1 MPSEEETQI
10 DAGGWHV
17 GGEMC
22 EHKEDREETGGDW
35 GCRGRVAMVE
45 EGMGDKLEMERE
57 VVFGKA
63 GGEGWLERERERLGG
78 RGWLGTEI

>member
-1 MPSEEETQI
+1 MRRSMPSEEETQI

-45 EGMGDKLEMERE
+45 EGMGNKLEMERE
-57 VVFGKA
+57 VVFGWV
-63 GGEGWLERERERLGG
+63 GGEGWLESE
-78 RGWLGTEI
+78 RGWVVGDG

>member
-1 MPSEEETQI
+1 
-10 DAGGWHV
+10 
-17 GGEMC
+17 MC

-57 VVFGKA
+57 VVFG
-63 GGEGWLERERERLGG
+63 RDGG
-78 RGWLGTEI
+78 RK

>member
-1 MPSEEETQI
+1 MECTV
-10 DAGGWHV
+10 DR
-17 GGEMC
+17 

-57 VVFGKA
+57 VVFGRDE
-63 GGEGWLERERERLGG
+63 GEGWLESE
-78 RGWLGTEI
+78 RGWVEGDG